1 MIYIYI
7 LLTLH
12 AWYIMHGICTIHTY
26 ISYTA
31 HTVHV
36 IDTSFSSHSRSRT
49 LLTRASLLDAGN
61 NGLWARRGSRRNI
74 LQETG
79 TFHVQLRT
87 RCSCCSS
94 FGVSQSR
101 EVTSLWQDAR
111 SMQGSDEEAQV
122 LRSGFPTITCSKAPW
137 FTVLNRL

>member
-1 MIYIYI
+1 M
-7 LLTLH
+7 TLH

-101 EVTSLWQDAR
+101 EVTHCGRTLVPCKALTRKLRCYVAGSPQSLVPR
-111 SMQGSDEEAQV
+111 LHGS
-122 LRSGFPTITCSKAPW
+122 LF
-137 FTVLNRL
+137 